1 MKHVLSHIRIPFYL
15 LLGLTLA
22 ASTARVA
29 AAQQASALN
38 TPPAPATQVAAAASD
53 PAANDP
59 QLKLN
64 PMKMLESFEPP
75 ADEEYELGPGD
86 EITLDV
92 PGHAELAGKHT
103 VGPDGRIT
111 LPIAG
116 TVEVAN
122 KTRLGASQAIK
133 DALTPY
139 YTDLSITLGIDKYGS
154 NHILI
159 LGNVQHPGVLEYD
172 TTPTLLDA
180 IARGGLLP
188 TSGTSPGGT
197 RDGLPDRCTIYR
209 GNDQSVTV
217 DLRNLVQS
225 GNALANMRLR
235 RNDIVF
241 IPPQKNEFVSVMGEV
256 KSPGAVLLTP
266 EMSLHLAIA
275 QAGGFTDMAGKNIT
289 VVQASTN
296 KTITISYKEMMMPN
310 GDKEITLHA
319 GDIIAIPKS
328 GFSKA
333 TAVLT
338 KLSPIATLVTL
349 GALLQ

>member
-1 MKHVLSHIRIPFYL
+1 MKQLFSNARISIQL

-22 ASTARVA
+22 ASTAV
-29 AAQQASALN
+29 AQQASLTN
-38 TPPAPATQVAAAASD
+38 SPPAQPASASANGT
-53 PAANDP
+53 PAGETTDTP

-64 PMKMLESFEPP
+64 PMKALQAFEPP

-92 PGHAELAGKHT
+92 PGHPELAGKHT

-116 TVEVAN
+116 TVDVAN

-139 YTDLSITLGIDKYGS
+139 YTDLTVTLGIDKYGS
-154 NHILI
+154 NRILI
-159 LGNVQHPGVLEYD
+159 LGNVQHPGVLYYD
-172 TTPTLLDA
+172 STPTLLDA
-180 IARGGLLP
+180 IARGGLL
-188 TSGTSPGGT
+188 SNAGSK
-197 RDGLPDRCTIYR
+197 DGLPDRCIIYR

-217 DLRNLVQS
+217 DLRTLLQS
-225 GNALANMRLR
+225 GNALADMRLR

-241 IPPQKNEFVSVMGEV
+241 IPPQKDEFISVMGQV
-256 KSPGAVLLTP
+256 NHPGAVALTP

-275 QAGGFTDMAGKNIT
+275 QAGGLTEMAGKNIT
-289 VVQASTN
+289 IVQASTN
-296 KTITISYKEMMMPN
+296 KTITISYNQMMSPN
-310 GDKEITLHA
+310 GDREITLHE
-319 GDIIAIPKS
+319 GDIIAVPKS
-328 GFSKA
+328 GFSKV
-333 TAVLT
+333 TTIIT
-338 KLSPIATLVTL
+338 KLSPIATMVTL